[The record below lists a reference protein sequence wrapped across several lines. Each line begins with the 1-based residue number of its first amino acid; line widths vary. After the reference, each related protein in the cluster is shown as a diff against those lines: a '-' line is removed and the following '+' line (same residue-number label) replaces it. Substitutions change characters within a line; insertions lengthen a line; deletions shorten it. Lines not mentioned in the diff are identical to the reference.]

1 MSNQLMKYLPGYYKT
16 SQVIANITDVEN
28 SEIQQFKTSLDNT
41 LNQFFVDLAD
51 TSLDRWEKELGIP
64 VNKNKDIKYRRSV
77 IKSKIRGQGTITINL
92 IKNVAESYSNG
103 EVEVTENNSNY
114 LFTITFV
121 GTKGIPPNMDDLK
134 NAIEDIKP
142 AHLGFTFEYT
152 YNTYQYLSQ
161 FTHADLALYTHTDLR
176 EVI

>member
-1 MSNQLMKYLPGYYKT
+1 MSKLMQYLPNYYRT
-16 SQVIANITDVEN
+16 SKVMTNITDVYDIELQ
-28 SEIQQFKTSLDNT
+28 EFQTKLDNT

-51 TSLDRWEKELGIP
+51 ASLERWEKELGIS

-114 LFTITFV
+114 SFTITFV

-161 FTHADLALYTHTDLR
+161 FTHADLALYTHIDLR

>member
-1 MSNQLMKYLPGYYKT
+1 MQYLPNYYRT
-16 SQVIANITDVEN
+16 SKVMTNITDVYDIELQ
-28 SEIQQFKTSLDNT
+28 EFQTKLDNT

-51 TSLDRWEKELGIP
+51 ASLERWEKELGIS

-114 LFTITFV
+114 SFTITFV

-161 FTHADLALYTHTDLR
+161 FTHADLALYTHIDLR